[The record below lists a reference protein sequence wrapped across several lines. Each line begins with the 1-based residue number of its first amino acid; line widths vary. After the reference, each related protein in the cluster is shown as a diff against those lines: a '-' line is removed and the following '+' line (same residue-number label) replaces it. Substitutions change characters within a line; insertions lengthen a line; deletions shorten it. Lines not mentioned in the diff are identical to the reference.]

1 MIYVGNA
8 SSTVDNLLAP
18 PSAIF
23 SSACCH
29 LASWTPLFRSLGTL
43 THRRLRIDA
52 RGLDPGTQR
61 LDRVTPMHEAA
72 VGRPQCGRPE
82 ERAARHSAP

>member
-23 SSACCH
+23 SICLLSSGFLDAPI
-29 LASWTPLFRSLGTL
+29 SVLG
-43 THRRLRIDA
+43 
-52 RGLDPGTQR
+52 DPHPQAAK
-61 LDRVTPMHEAA
+61 DRCEGP
-72 VGRPQCGRPE
+72 RP
-82 ERAARHSAP
+82 RHAET